1 MTEDTCQSD
10 FGHFNSLA
18 LVNHCNCC
26 FVWLHLEG
34 LSHSTPALRKA
45 QTPPSFSAGIQ
56 NLTWTLPYQSVVCHK
71 NTSCPWLLP
80 PSFSSTHPG
89 SLLVHWLSKS
99 ISIWL
104 LLGKFI
110 KKIKSNNHLKTFY
123 LYESHKVGKHK
134 HLISKLSLSLT
145 KSRFGRHVSSV
156 MRPSTKAINLF
167 KILWSLWVFFD
178 FCFLVKLTM

>member
-1 MTEDTCQSD
+1 MLQVTSSTEHTYSITGSGMTEDTCQSD

-110 KKIKSNNHLKTFY
+110 KKIKSNHHLKTFY

-134 HLISKLSLSLT
+134 HLISYPNYHLALPSLGLAGMS
-145 KSRFGRHVSSV
+145 
-156 MRPSTKAINLF
+156 
-167 KILWSLWVFFD
+167 ILWWD
-178 FCFLVKLTM
+178 PAQKP